1 MVRAH
6 LDGRPP
12 GSAGLHRVA
21 GGRSVELDDV
31 AAAETGSPAVAVAV
45 GEASPPRGRLKVY
58 LGATPGS
65 GKTFAMLREGR
76 DRRDDGDDV
85 VVGFVE
91 THGRRRTADA
101 VGTLEVIPRI
111 SVDYK
116 GTTLSDMDVDRVIE
130 RHPHVALVDELA
142 HTNVSGLRHDKRWQ
156 DIEQIRAAG
165 IDVISTMNVQHL
177 ESVKDLVEKITGITI
192 HETVPDSILDT
203 ADEVQFI
210 DITPEALRKRMRHGN
225 IYAPDRV
232 DAALENFF
240 RAGNLAALREIGLRL
255 VAERVGTER
264 GGVQAP
270 PEDVIVAVSGRSTAE
285 QLIRRA
291 VRLARRR
298 HGLCTI
304 VHVHEHATMP
314 DADDTVYRRLAA
326 ELQCAVVERD
336 GEDIAGTVIGAAR
349 ERMARHVVIGEPK
362 AAGPLVSLRGN
373 IVDRVVEALP
383 DVDVHVIARHG
394 IAASHDPDRP
404 DPDDLLSRLQA
415 DAHIRGNL
423 RVYLGYAR
431 GSGTTT
437 AMLDE
442 ARRRASRGTDVVVA
456 ALSDGASGGLEG
468 LTLLGGRRSPT
479 ARGVLDLPALLAR
492 NPEVAAVDDLAGR
505 TTAGEIVA
513 DVIPTIR
520 AAGITVIG
528 TVAMGDLQS
537 TVSAMGD
544 LLQREPDT
552 PVVDDAALDA
562 ADEVELVDILP
573 AELEQRLRDGLIMT
587 PQAAQRALQ
596 GAFRPAVLATLREL
610 TFRRVAQHTDRRLLS
625 YMASKNIAAPWEARP
640 RTLVCVPPLPG
651 QEDLV
656 SSAARF
662 AASRDEALTAV
673 SVRRKSRTD
682 AERQLLG
689 GYATLLHQLGGD
701 FAVIDGKDL
710 AATIAQYARD
720 HGITE
725 IILRRTLGRRQS
737 PSIRRLIR
745 MLVDVDVHILAGTR

>member
-1 MVRAH
+1 
-6 LDGRPP
+6 
-12 GSAGLHRVA
+12 
-21 GGRSVELDDV
+21 
-31 AAAETGSPAVAVAV
+31 
-45 GEASPPRGRLKVY
+45 
-58 LGATPGS
+58 
-65 GKTFAMLREGR
+65 MLREGR

-101 VGTLEVIPRI
+101 VGTLEVIPRV
-111 SVDYK
+111 SVDYR

-130 RHPHVALVDELA
+130 RRPHVALVDELA
-142 HTNVSGLRHDKRWQ
+142 HTNAPGLRHGKRWQ
-156 DIEQIRAAG
+156 DIEEIRAAG

-177 ESVKDLVEKITGITI
+177 ESVKDLVERITGITI
-192 HETVPDSILDT
+192 HETVPDTILDS

-240 RAGNLAALREIGLRL
+240 RPGNLAALREIGLRL

-304 VHVHEHATMP
+304 VHIHEHATTP
-314 DADDTVYRRLAA
+314 DADDTVYRRLAT
-326 ELQCAVVERD
+326 ELQCALVERD
-336 GEDIAGTVIGAAR
+336 GEDIARTVIAAAR
-349 ERMARHVVIGEPK
+349 ERGARHVVIGEPK
-362 AAGPLVSLRGN
+362 AARPLGSLRSN

-394 IAASHDPDRP
+394 ITASHDPDRP
-404 DPDDLLSRLQA
+404 DPDDLLSRLHA
-415 DAHIRGNL
+415 EAHIRGNL

-456 ALSDGASGGLEG
+456 ALPKGASGALNGLV
-468 LTLLGGRRSPT
+468 LLGGRGSPA
-479 ARGVLDLPALLAR
+479 ARALLDLPALLAR
-492 NPEVAAVDDLAGR
+492 NPEVAAVDDLAGH

-528 TVAMGDLQS
+528 TVAMGDLQT
-537 TVSAMGD
+537 TVSAVGE
-544 LLQREPDT
+544 LLKRDPGN
-552 PVVDDAALDA
+552 PVVDDLALDA
-562 ADEVELVDILP
+562 ADEVELVDIPP
-573 AELEQRLRDGLIMT
+573 AELEQRLRDGLIMR

-596 GAFRPAVLATLREL
+596 GAFRPEVLATLREL

-640 RTLVCVPPLPG
+640 RVLVCVPPLPG

-656 SSAARF
+656 STAARF

-673 SVRRKSRTD
+673 SVRRKHRTE
-682 AERQLLG
+682 AERQMLG

-701 FAVIDGKDL
+701 FAIIDGSDL
-710 AATIAQYARD
+710 AATLAKYARD

-725 IILRRTLGRRQS
+725 IVLRRTPGRRQS
-737 PSIRRLIR
+737 RSIRRLIR
-745 MLVDVDVHILAGTR
+745 LLVDVDVHILAGTP

>member
-1 MVRAH
+1 VTADRSAV
-6 LDGRPP
+6 LSCTASP
-12 GSAGLHRVA
+12 GDVN
-21 GGRSVELDDV
+21 VELDDG
-31 AAAETGSPAVAVAV
+31 AAAETGSPVVAVAMS
-45 GEASPPRGRLKVY
+45 EASPPRGRLKVY

-91 THGRRRTADA
+91 THRRRRTADA

-142 HTNVSGLRHDKRWQ
+142 HTNASGLRHDKRWQ

-192 HETVPDSILDT
+192 RETVPDSILDT

-304 VHVHEHATMP
+304 VHVHEHATTP

-362 AAGPLVSLRGN
+362 AAGPLVSFRGN

-513 DVIPTIR
+513 DVIPTMR
-520 AAGITVIG
+520 AAGITVIA

-689 GYATLLHQLGGD
+689 RYATLLHQLGGD
-701 FAVIDGKDL
+701 FVVIDGNDL

-725 IILRRTLGRRQS
+725 IILRRTPGRRQS

>member
-1 MVRAH
+1 
-6 LDGRPP
+6 
-12 GSAGLHRVA
+12 
-21 GGRSVELDDV
+21 
-31 AAAETGSPAVAVAV
+31 
-45 GEASPPRGRLKVY
+45 VY

-142 HTNVSGLRHDKRWQ
+142 HTNAPGLRHDKRWQ
-156 DIEQIRAAG
+156 DIEEIRAAG

-264 GGVQAP
+264 GGVQDP

-304 VHVHEHATMP
+304 VHVHEHATTP

-336 GEDIAGTVIGAAR
+336 GEDIARTIIGAAH

-362 AAGPLVSLRGN
+362 AAGPLTSLRSN

-394 IAASHDPDRP
+394 IAASYDPDRP

-492 NPEVAAVDDLAGR
+492 NPEVVAVDDLAGR
-505 TTAGEIVA
+505 TTAGEIVG

-537 TVSAMGD
+537 TVAAMAD
-544 LLQREPDT
+544 LLQREPDAT
-552 PVVDDAALDA
+552 VVDDAALDA

-689 GYATLLHQLGGD
+689 RYATLLHQLGGD
-701 FAVIDGKDL
+701 FAVIDGNDL

-745 MLVDVDVHILAGTR
+745 LLADVDVHILASTR

>member
-1 MVRAH
+1 M
-6 LDGRPP
+6 
-12 GSAGLHRVA
+12 S
-21 GGRSVELDDV
+21 
-31 AAAETGSPAVAVAV
+31 
-45 GEASPPRGRLKVY
+45 EASPPRGRLKVY

-142 HTNVSGLRHDKRWQ
+142 HTNASGLRHDKRWQ

-192 HETVPDSILDT
+192 HETVPDSILDS

-304 VHVHEHATMP
+304 VHVHEHATTA

-479 ARGVLDLPALLAR
+479 ARGVLDLPTLLAR

>member
-142 HTNVSGLRHDKRWQ
+142 HTNASGLRHDKRWQ

-192 HETVPDSILDT
+192 HETVPDSILDS

-423 RVYLGYAR
+423 RLYLGYAR

-737 PSIRRLIR
+737 TSIRRLIR